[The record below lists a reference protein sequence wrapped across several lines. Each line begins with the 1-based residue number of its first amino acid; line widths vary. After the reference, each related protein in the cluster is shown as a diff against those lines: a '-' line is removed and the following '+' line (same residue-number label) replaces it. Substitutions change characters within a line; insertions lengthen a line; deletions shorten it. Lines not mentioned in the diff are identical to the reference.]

1 MQDKIIDLETK
12 FSFQEDLLQ
21 ELNEIVIRQ
30 QRQIDELGRQVGALK
45 QQIEEL
51 EAGKSG
57 AVGHAPDSEKP
68 PHY

>member
-30 QRQIDELGRQVGALK
+30 QRQIDELGRQLGALK
-45 QQIEEL
+45 QQFEEL

-57 AVGHAPDSEKP
+57 SHNLVADNEKP